1 MRSRKVIIIIL
12 ICCAL
17 LSSVAAVAA
26 ISNSVL
32 ISREANLIL
41 DVTPAPHSDAVKS
54 ESQPPDVTKTPT
66 PTESP
71 VPTES
76 PTTVP
81 TEITTDLDP
90 EKPIVALSFDDGP
103 GSLHTERILDILEE
117 NNVTATFFIVGDM
130 AKNHEDMLARHRNLG
145 CEIGNH
151 TMTHKTNFKKS
162 GVDKVIEELKGV
174 DRLVEKATGDE
185 TWLVRPPW
193 GAFTDEVLQ
202 EVGKPF
208 ILWSVDTLDWK
219 SRNKDAVVEVVKR
232 DVFDGCII
240 LMHDIYSS
248 TAEACAEVIPW
259 LLDEGYQVT
268 SVSEMFAARGVELE
282 GGKVYR
288 KAPTAQEYME
298 SKSDN

>member
-1 MRSRKVIIIIL
+1 MRSRKVIIVFL

-26 ISNSVL
+26 ISNSMM
-32 ISREANLIL
+32 ISREANLVL
-41 DVTPAPHSDAVKS
+41 DVTPAPHSDAVT
-54 ESQPPDVTKTPT
+54 EETQTPDVTETPTEKPTPT
-66 PTESP
+66 PTVEAT
-71 VPTES
+71 PT
-76 PTTVP
+76 P

-103 GSLHTERILDILEE
+103 GTLHTERILDVLSE
-117 NNVTATFFIVGDM
+117 NNVTATFFVVGDM
-130 AKNHEDMLARHRNLG
+130 ANNHADVLARHKSLG

-151 TMTHKTNFKKS
+151 TMTHKTNFKES
-162 GVDKVIEELKGV
+162 GVDKVMEELKGV
-174 DRLVEKATGDE
+174 DRLVKQATGDE
-185 TWLVRPPW
+185 TRLVRPPW
-193 GAFTDEVLQ
+193 GAFTDEVLK
-202 EVGKPF
+202 EVDRPF
-208 ILWSVDTLDWK
+208 ILWSVDTEDWK
-219 SRNKDAVVEVVKR
+219 SRDKDAVVAVVKR

-248 TAEACAEVIPW
+248 TADACAEVIPW

-268 SVSEMFAARGVELE
+268 SVSEMFAARGVKLE

-298 SKSDN
+298 SKSNN